1 MTVSFIA
8 HKPHMEQS
16 DRNGAAA
23 PSASS
28 EANDSPITVAELRR
42 AAWTCSVGSALE
54 YYDFALYSLASALVF
69 GPLFFSHSF
78 PGMGLIA
85 SFATYFLGFAVR
97 PVGGIFFGA
106 LGDRVGRKTVLL
118 LTVTLMG
125 VASSGIGLIPTY
137 RTIGV
142 WAPILLV
149 LMRML
154 QGFGAGAEQAGAAVM
169 MTEYAPEGQRGFYAA
184 LPFLGVQ
191 VGTVL
196 AGVIYFTMVAQADN
210 ITQTGLWRVPF
221 LGSALILGVAL
232 YMRLKLKESP
242 AFARMKEEQK
252 SESVPLSQTIRTSW
266 RTILAGFGLRMSE
279 NGSSSIYQ
287 VLAISYLVHTV
298 GLSSRWGTLALIGA
312 AVVGA
317 VTIPIAGILSDRL
330 GRVPVYR
337 GFAILQALSAFPV
350 WYCFSLGNPML
361 SMMALALALGVAS
374 WGMFGTQGALLPE
387 MFGARHRY
395 TAVSLTREV
404 SAVMAGGVTP
414 MVGQFLITVIQ
425 AWHIGGANGGRIA
438 WIPLAAYVLFLA
450 VITIATTFF
459 IPEPRN
465 RSLLDDEDVL

>member
-1 MTVSFIA
+1 MVQNDGRAF
-8 HKPHMEQS
+8 
-16 DRNGAAA
+16 DAA
-23 PSASS
+23 SASTPQS
-28 EANDSPITVAELRR
+28 ERHDELISTAELRR

-69 GPLFFSHSF
+69 APLFFSNSF

-97 PVGGIFFGA
+97 PLGGIFFGA
-106 LGDRVGRKTVLL
+106 LGDRMGRKTVLL

-125 VASSGIGLIPTY
+125 VASAGIGLIPTY
-137 RTIGV
+137 QTIGV

-169 MTEYAPEGQRGFYAA
+169 MTEYAPEGKRGFYAA
-184 LPFLGVQ
+184 LPFLGIQ

-196 AGVIYFTMVAQADN
+196 AGVIYFAMLAQAGN
-210 ITQTGLWRVPF
+210 ITQTWLWRVPF
-221 LGSALILGVAL
+221 LGSGAILVVAI
-232 YMRLKLKESP
+232 YMRLRLKESP
-242 AFARMKEEQK
+242 AFAQMKEDQS
-252 SESVPLSQTIRTSW
+252 SESVPLRQTIRTSW

-287 VLAISYLVHTV
+287 VLAISYLVNTV
-298 GLSSRWGTLALIGA
+298 GLSSRWGTFALIGA

-317 VTIPIAGILSDRL
+317 VTIPVAGILSDRY

-337 GFAILQALSAFPV
+337 TFAILQAISAVPV

-361 SMMALALALGVAS
+361 SMAALSLALGIAT
-374 WGMFGTQGALLPE
+374 WGMFGTQGAMLPE

-404 SAVMAGGVTP
+404 SAVLAGGVTP
-414 MVGQFLITVIQ
+414 LVGQFLITMIDKL
-425 AWHIGGANGGRIA
+425 HIGGANAGRIA
-438 WIPLAAYVLFLA
+438 WIPLSAYVVFLA
-450 VITIATTFF
+450 VITITATMY

-465 RSLLDDEDVL
+465 RSLLDDNDVL